1 MTTTVIVPNFT
12 MGNLVP
18 NTRYWIKVAA
28 VNENGT
34 GPFSPAVNIT
44 TKAVTLL
51 PVVDNQ
57 LLVIIIGV
65 VGGASALVVCIII
78 FVVAIVCR

>member
-1 MTTTVIVPNFT
+1 MTITVTVPNVT

-44 TKAVTLL
+44 TQADTS
-51 PVVDNQ
+51 VVNNQ
-57 LLVIIIGV
+57 LLDIIIGV
-65 VGGASALVVCIII
+65 VGGVTLLSIFTII

>member
-1 MTTTVIVPNFT
+1 MTSTVTVPNVT
-12 MGNLVP
+12 IGNLVP

-28 VNENGT
+28 VSENGT

-44 TKAVTLL
+44 TKAVTLV

-57 LLVIIIGV
+57 LLNIIVGV
-65 VGGASALVVCIII
+65 VGGASALAVCIII